1 MSRSPFAH
9 LVIRASAGSGKTYR
23 LTNRYLALLAAGVE
37 PNAILATT
45 FTRKAAGEILD
56 RVLARLAKAAGDDKA
71 STELAKA
78 IDRES
83 FDRQEFGRLLRDLL
97 HGLHRVRI
105 GTLDSFYITLA
116 RSFNL
121 ELGLPAGW
129 EICEEADDAILR
141 EEAIEQLL
149 EQGEGDALIQLY
161 GRLTCGETKRGVQRL
176 LLDTVKE
183 LYDLRRET
191 DQEAWHKI
199 AVPPRLRSDDLL
211 GLYARIEGFDL
222 SKNSRMAKARDGDIE
237 SARSEQW
244 SKMIKQG
251 LAAKVIT
258 EENKYYNKP
267 IPDELIDL
275 YLRLIDQAK
284 SRLVGV
290 LAEQTI
296 ATRELLDQF
305 QDVYWTLK
313 QSTGGLRFD
322 EVTRAV
328 GAGLRREALKA
339 DSLAFRLDGGIEHL
353 LLDEFQD
360 TSLIQWRVLEPI
372 AQAITKAKPESRRSF
387 FCVGDVKQAIFGWR
401 GGMSEIL
408 GMLQN
413 SLGPLEEESLAESRR
428 SARPII
434 DVINEVFGK
443 LEELA
448 SDKCAEAF
456 RAWSSRFE
464 THTTAK
470 TDAPGYVCL
479 ATGPAQKEEESTV
492 DIRSRHLRHVAE
504 KIRDLARKIPQRT
517 IGVLCRKNDTISN
530 IIYELRDLGVLSS
543 QEGGHP
549 LTDSPAVELML
560 SLFTLADH
568 PGHSIAWFHLK
579 NSPLKEA
586 VRSFDN
592 PEILSRR
599 LRHEILQQGYGP
611 FTLAWAE
618 KLVPICD
625 RQDRNRLEQL
635 VEMAYGYQA
644 RSNLRADA
652 FVHWVREED
661 VADPSEAKVRVLTIH
676 KAKGLQFDAVF
687 LPELDA
693 SLRGQVPPFVV
704 ERDPESLE
712 VTFVS
717 RYADRT
723 LQALLT
729 EKERAAFEKYWQR
742 ETEESLSNL
751 YVAMTRAAH
760 ALYMYIPGPRNKE
773 IQDNWH
779 NLLQLALAPDRE
791 REEFKLLAERG
802 DANWHSAPA
811 GEPAAPTPEQPS
823 QRPRISFC
831 SGPTE
836 RPRGLERA
844 APSRREGGAKV
855 DLKRLFH
862 PSGGTGMPAG
872 TLYHA
877 WFETIGWL
885 EDGAPSDEELRVAA
899 EKKRTDLSLDI
910 WSKRDAMMATF
921 RKWLDIPAIRMVLEH
936 SAYINALH
944 PGFPVALRPVWNAG
958 IGSPR
963 VERERR
969 FLVRDKDEGKFWNGS
984 LDRLVWLGDAE
995 KIVAAD
1001 ILDFKTD
1008 DIAPGDEK
1016 RLAERVAHYRPQLEA
1031 YREAVSRMAKLD
1043 GKWISARLVFP
1054 FAECVKDV

>member
-37 PNAILATT
+37 PNDILATT

-56 RVLARLAKAAGDDKA
+56 RVLARLAKAAGDDNE

-78 IDRES
+78 IDRAS
-83 FDRQEFGRLLRDLL
+83 FDRKEFGRLLRDLL

-129 EICEEADDAILR
+129 EICEKADDAVLR

-161 GRLTCGETKRGVQRL
+161 GRLTCGDTKRGVQRL

-183 LYDLRRET
+183 LYGLRQET
-191 DQEAWHKI
+191 EQRAWHKI
-199 AVPPRLRSDDLL
+199 AVPPELPSDELEEL
-211 GLYARIEGFDL
+211 FARMEGFDL
-222 SKNSRMAKARDGDIE
+222 SKNSRMAKARDADIE

-244 SKMIKQG
+244 SKLIKQG

-284 SRLVGV
+284 STLVGG

-305 QDVYWTLK
+305 HDEFWTLK

-328 GAGLRREALKA
+328 GAALRREALKA

-372 AQAITKAKPESRRSF
+372 AQAITRAKLEGRRSF

-443 LEELA
+443 LEQLA

-464 THTTAK
+464 AHTTAK
-470 TDAPGYVCL
+470 TDAPGYVYL
-479 ATGPAQKEEESTV
+479 GSGPAQKEEESTV

-517 IGVLCRKNDTISN
+517 IGVLCRKNDTISG
-530 IIYELRDLGVLSS
+530 IIYELRDLGVHAS
-543 QEGGHP
+543 QEGGRP

-568 PGHSIAWFHLK
+568 PGHSIAWFHLG
-579 NSPLKEA
+579 NSPLKDEIE
-586 VRSFDN
+586 SFET
-592 PEILSRR
+592 PEKFSRQLRNDILV
-599 LRHEILQQGYGP
+599 QGYGP

-618 KLVPICD
+618 KLAPICD

-635 VEMAYGYQA
+635 VETAYGYQA

-652 FVHWVREED
+652 FVHWVREKD

-687 LPELDA
+687 LPELDV

-704 ERDPESLE
+704 DRDSESLE

-723 LQALLT
+723 LQAMLT
-729 EKERAAFEKYWQR
+729 DEDRAAFEKYWQR

-773 IQDNWH
+773 VQDNWH

-811 GEPAAPTPEQPS
+811 GEPAAPMPEQPS
-823 QRPRISFC
+823 QHPRISFR
-831 SGPTE
+831 SSPTE

-855 DLKRLFH
+855 DLKHLFH
-862 PSGGTGMPAG
+862 PSEGTGMPAG

-877 WFETIGWL
+877 WFAAIDWL
-885 EDGAPSDEELRVAA
+885 DDGPPAKEKLVAAA
-899 EKKRTDLSLDI
+899 EKIRTDLPADSWNKLDEMLEQFF
-910 WSKRDAMMATF
+910 S
-921 RKWLDIPAIRMVLEH
+921 WLEIPAIRAVFLR
-936 SAYINALH
+936 SAYVGPKQA
-944 PGFPVALRPVWNAG
+944 GFPATLAPVWKDGLGPQKA
-958 IGSPR
+958 
-963 VERERR
+963 EQERR
-969 FLVRDKDEGKFWNGS
+969 FLVRRDNKFWNGS
-984 LDRLVWLGDAE
+984 FDRVVWLADKNG
-995 KIVAAD
+995 VCAAD

-1008 DIAPGDEK
+1008 RIMPGNEQG
-1016 RLAERVAHYRPQLEA
+1016 LADRVAHYRPQLEV
-1031 YREAVSRMAKLD
+1031 YRDAVSLMAKLD
-1043 GKWISARLVFP
+1043 GKCISTRLVFP